1 MGGDAS
7 SGSVVMAEE
16 AARSEARKRLRS
28 SEKLFYSYDECVA
41 RAEEVYGPGISKQ
54 HLMNRANRPGTFK
67 AGKRAGAAFP
77 KLYPVDAVSFERWLH
92 GKSGR

>member
-1 MGGDAS
+1 MNGDESTGIAAIAEDAS
-7 SGSVVMAEE
+7 
-16 AARSEARKRLRS
+16 RSDARKRLRS
-28 SEKLFYSYDECVA
+28 SEKLFYSYDECVT

-92 GKSGR
+92 GESGR